1 MTNIAIVYYSRKKK
15 KKKMA
20 QAILEGA
27 QREPG
32 IEGILLIDFEASA
45 ATVGDVDAIIVG
57 TPTYHHDMPR
67 GIKQFFENLVTQS
80 TNFTQKIGASFG
92 SYGWSGEAPRLALEI
107 MEHKFAMKVIKP
119 PLLIKYRP
127 DNTALIKCQE
137 FGKRIVEQLVDLE
150 KNKM

>member
-1 MTNIAIVYYSRKKK
+1 MPNIAIVYYSRTGNTE
-15 KKKMA
+15 KMA

-32 IEGILLIDFEASA
+32 IEGKLLIDFEASA

>member
-1 MTNIAIVYYSRKKK
+1 LPNIAIVHYSRTGNTE
-15 KKKMA
+15 KMA
-20 QAILEGA
+20 QAILEGV

-32 IEGILLIDFEASA
+32 IEGKLLIDFEASS

-67 GIKQFFENLVTQS
+67 GIKHFFENLVTQS
-80 TNFTQKIGASFG
+80 TNFAQKIGASFG

-127 DNTALIKCQE
+127 DNTALITCQE
-137 FGKRIVEQLVDLE
+137 FGKRIGEQLVDLE

>member
-1 MTNIAIVYYSRKKK
+1 
-15 KKKMA
+15 MA

-32 IEGILLIDFEASA
+32 IEGKLLIDFEASR

-80 TNFTQKIGASFG
+80 TNFAQKIGASFG

-107 MEHKFAMKVIKP
+107 MEHKFAMNVIKP

-127 DNTALIKCQE
+127 DTTALNKCQE
-137 FGKRIVEQLVDLE
+137 FGKKIVEQLVDFE

>member
-1 MTNIAIVYYSRKKK
+1 MPNIAIVYYSQTGNTE
-15 KKKMA
+15 KMA

-32 IEGILLIDFEASA
+32 IEGKLLIDFEASR

-80 TNFTQKIGASFG
+80 TNFAQKIGASFG

-107 MEHKFAMKVIKP
+107 MEHKFAMNVIKP

-137 FGKRIVEQLVDLE
+137 FGKKIVEQLVDFE

>member
-1 MTNIAIVYYSRKKK
+1 LPNIAIVYYSRTGNTE
-15 KKKMA
+15 KMA

-32 IEGILLIDFEASA
+32 IEGKLLIDFEASR

-80 TNFTQKIGASFG
+80 TNFAQKIGASFG

-107 MEHKFAMKVIKP
+107 MEHKFAMNVIKP

-137 FGKRIVEQLVDLE
+137 FGKKIVEQLVDFE

>member
-1 MTNIAIVYYSRKKK
+1 MPNIAIVYYSRTGNTE
-15 KKKMA
+15 KMA

-32 IEGILLIDFEASA
+32 IEGKLLIDFEASA

-80 TNFTQKIGASFG
+80 TNFAQKIGASFG

-107 MEHKFAMKVIKP
+107 MEHKFAMNVIKP

-127 DNTALIKCQE
+127 DNTALIKCQD

-150 KNKM
+150 KNTM